1 MLLFLQ
7 ALRGGLGSLVK
18 SSLSCSRKQDRRK
31 LNCNTVTV
39 DLPSCPVGE
48 GGVGGLG
55 FVTCG
60 LSGSSGLAGS
70 LK

>member
-1 MLLFLQ
+1 MLLFLL

-18 SSLSCSRKQDRRK
+18 SSLSCSKKQNHTK
-31 LNCNTVTV
+31 LNYKMVTV
-39 DLPSCPVGE
+39 DLPSYPVGE